1 METTVSNFNLNE
13 NYRIFKA
20 KNKYNYPFLFFFIG
34 FLNGTLQL
42 AIVAAATWFLYS
54 TAADFIKFYGDE
66 HPVVALSSAPA
77 ESSSHHKA
85 SFLEVAAKSS
95 SQSADS
101 LSNREVISV
110 IEEQSIT
117 SAIVNDWKWVFQQPE
132 GQFTIQYRSS
142 PDKELLYEEAR
153 QLPATS
159 SVGVF
164 PFKKTSRNQLLYG
177 YASGTYDTL
186 ESAEQ
191 TIQSLPPKARAHG
204 PWIRPIKELQEQVA
218 RTLANE

>member
-1 METTVSNFNLNE
+1 METAVSKFSLNE
-13 NYRIFKA
+13 KYRIFKA
-20 KNKYNYPFLFFFIG
+20 KKKYNYPVLFFVIG
-34 FLNGTLQL
+34 FLNVTLQL

-54 TAADFIKFYGDE
+54 TAADFIKFYDDDQ
-66 HPVVALSSAPA
+66 PVVALFSGPS

-85 SFLEVAAKSS
+85 SFSEVAAKSS
-95 SQSADS
+95 SQSTDG
-101 LSNREVISV
+101 LSDREVISE

-132 GQFTIQYRSS
+132 GRFTIQYRSS
-142 PDKELLYEEAR
+142 TDKELLYEDAR
-153 QLPATS
+153 LLPSTS

-164 PFKKTSRNQLLYG
+164 PFKKTSRNQMLYG
-177 YASGTYDTL
+177 YASGVYDTL

-191 TIQSLPPKARAHG
+191 TIQSLSPKARAHG